1 MKTPFVLL
9 TALLAGTVL
18 FLGTIAWRQH
28 SELIRLRAAALDQG
42 DRAALQKRIR
52 DAEKRAQLSEARALA
67 AQPANTETTAEP
79 TDPAA
84 TAQLKNLP
92 PADKKGPSPQ
102 EILAFLSNPEMQLK
116 LATKFREQVDARYS
130 TLFKNLNLSGPQ
142 QAQMRELLIERQGA
156 VIDVAAAMLA
166 AGGKLKEKDLQT
178 LVAGAQDETD
188 RKLQA
193 TFGPAVFTQFQTSE
207 NAQLFRGATSDLQKN
222 LARSNVPLNASQAE
236 QFTMSVSTLAQINFT
251 PDQQKALLALNR
263 AEQSK
268 QTIRQVEQLYKE
280 ETNPPKPAKPNKA
293 DKPAKRPGG

>member
-1 MKTPFVLL
+1 MKAPFVLL
-9 TALLAGTVL
+9 TALLAGSVL
-18 FLGTIAWRQH
+18 FLGTLSWRQH
-28 SELIRLRAAALDQG
+28 GELIRLRAAALDHG
-42 DRAALQKRIR
+42 DRAALQKRIW
-52 DAEKRAQLSEARALA
+52 DTEKRAQLSEARALA
-67 AQPANTETTAEP
+67 AQPTAAETTAEL
-79 TDPAA
+79 TEPAA
-84 TAQLKNLP
+84 KAQLKNLP
-92 PADKKGPSPQ
+92 PTDKKGPTPQ

-116 LATKFREQVDARYS
+116 LATKFREQVDARYG
-130 TLFKNLNLSGPQ
+130 TLLKNLNLSGPQ

-193 TFGPAVFTQFQTSE
+193 TFGPAVFTQFQTYE

-236 QFTMSVSTLAQINFT
+236 QFTMSVSTLAQNNFT
-251 PDQQKALLALNR
+251 ADQQKALVALNR

-280 ETNPPKPAKPNKA
+280 QTNPPKPAK
-293 DKPAKRPGG
+293 RPGG

>member
-1 MKTPFVLL
+1 MKTPYLVL

-18 FLGTIAWRQH
+18 VLGSLAWRQH

-42 DRAALQKRIR
+42 DRAALQKRIW

-67 AQPANTETTAEP
+67 AQAVATESPPEP
-79 TDPAA
+79 TDP
-84 TAQLKNLP
+84 TAKAQVKNLP
-92 PADKKGPSPQ
+92 PADKKGPTPQ

-116 LATKFREQVDARYS
+116 LANKFREQVDARYG
-130 TLFKNLNLSGPQ
+130 TLLKNLNLSGPQ

-178 LVAGAQDETD
+178 LVTGAQDETD

-193 TFGPAVFTQFQTSE
+193 TFGPAIYAQFQTYE

-222 LARSNVPLNASQAE
+222 LARSNVPLNPSQAE
-236 QFTMSVSTLAQINFT
+236 QFTLAVSTLAQTSFS

-263 AEQSK
+263 AEQSR
-268 QTIRQVEQLYKE
+268 QTIRQVEQLYRE
-280 ETNPPKPAKPNKA
+280 QTTPPKPPQPDKA

>member
-1 MKTPFVLL
+1 MKTPVVLL
-9 TALLAGTVL
+9 TALLACTVL
-18 FLGTIAWRQH
+18 FLGTLAWRQH
-28 SELIRLRAAALDQG
+28 SELIRLRAAALDHG
-42 DRAALQKRIR
+42 DRAALQKRIW

-67 AQPANTETTAEP
+67 AQPATNEATSEP

-84 TAQLKNLP
+84 KAQLKNLP
-92 PADKKGPSPQ
+92 PADKKGPTPQ

-116 LATKFREQVDARYS
+116 LATKFREQVDARYG
-130 TLFKNLNLSGPQ
+130 TLLKNLNLTGPQ
-142 QAQMRELLIERQGA
+142 QAQLRELLIERQGA

-193 TFGPAVFTQFQTSE
+193 TFGPAVYTQFQTYE

-268 QTIRQVEQLYKE
+268 QTIRQVEQLFKE
-280 ETNPPKPAKPNKA
+280 QTNPPKPAKPDKV

>member
-92 PADKKGPSPQ
+92 PADKKGPTPQ

-116 LATKFREQVDARYS
+116 LATKFREQVDARYG

-193 TFGPAVFTQFQTSE
+193 TFGPAVFTQFQTYE

-236 QFTMSVSTLAQINFT
+236 QFTLSVSTLAQINFT

>member
-28 SELIRLRAAALDQG
+28 NELIRLRAAALDHG
-42 DRAALQKRIR
+42 DRAALQKRIW

-92 PADKKGPSPQ
+92 PADKKGPSPK

-116 LATKFREQVDARYS
+116 LATKFREQVDARYG

-193 TFGPAVFTQFQTSE
+193 TFGPAVFTQFQTYE

-236 QFTMSVSTLAQINFT
+236 QFTLSVSTLAQINFT

>member
-28 SELIRLRAAALDQG
+28 NELIRLRAAALDQG

-92 PADKKGPSPQ
+92 PADKKGPTPQ

-116 LATKFREQVDARYS
+116 LATKFREQVDARYG

-142 QAQMRELLIERQGA
+142 QAQLRELLIERQGA

-193 TFGPAVFTQFQTSE
+193 TFGPAVFTQFQTYE

-236 QFTMSVSTLAQINFT
+236 QFTLSVSTLAQINFT

>member
-79 TDPAA
+79 TNPAA

-116 LATKFREQVDARYS
+116 LATKFREQVDARYG

-193 TFGPAVFTQFQTSE
+193 TFGPAVFTQFQTYE

-236 QFTMSVSTLAQINFT
+236 QFTLSVSTLAQINFT

>member
-1 MKTPFVLL
+1 MKTPFALL

-18 FLGTIAWRQH
+18 ILGTLAWRQH
-28 SELIRLRAAALDQG
+28 SELIQLRVVALDHG
-42 DRAALQKRIR
+42 DRAALQNRIW

-67 AQPANTETTAEP
+67 AQPSAPETTAEP

-84 TAQLKNLP
+84 KAQLKNLP
-92 PADKKGPSPQ
+92 PTDKKGPTPQ

-116 LATKFREQVDARYS
+116 LATKFREQVDARYG
-130 TLFKNLNLSGPQ
+130 TLLKNLNLSDPQ

-193 TFGPAVFTQFQTSE
+193 TFGPAVYTQFQTYE

-280 ETNPPKPAKPNKA
+280 QTNPPKPAKPDKA

>member
-28 SELIRLRAAALDQG
+28 NELIRLRAAALDHG
-42 DRAALQKRIR
+42 DRAALQKRIW

-92 PADKKGPSPQ
+92 PADKKGPTPQ

-116 LATKFREQVDARYS
+116 LATKFREQVDARYG

-193 TFGPAVFTQFQTSE
+193 TFGPAVFTQFQTYE

>member
-1 MKTPFVLL
+1 MKTPVVLL

-18 FLGTIAWRQH
+18 FLGTLAWRQH
-28 SELIRLRAAALDQG
+28 SELIRLRAAALDHG

-67 AQPANTETTAEP
+67 AQPAATETTAEP
-79 TDPAA
+79 TDPTA
-84 TAQLKNLP
+84 TTQLKNLP

-193 TFGPAVFTQFQTSE
+193 TFGPAVFTQFQTYE

-236 QFTMSVSTLAQINFT
+236 QFTLSVSTLAQINFT

>member
-1 MKTPFVLL
+1 MKTPFALL

-18 FLGTIAWRQH
+18 ILGTLAWRQH
-28 SELIRLRAAALDQG
+28 SELIQLRVAALDHG
-42 DRAALQKRIR
+42 DRVALQKRIW

-67 AQPANTETTAEP
+67 AQPAATETTAEP

-84 TAQLKNLP
+84 KAQLKNLP
-92 PADKKGPSPQ
+92 PTDKKGPTPQ

-116 LATKFREQVDARYS
+116 LATKFREQVDARYG
-130 TLFKNLNLSGPQ
+130 TLLKNLNLSDPQ

-166 AGGKLKEKDLQT
+166 ASGKLKEKDLQT

-193 TFGPAVFTQFQTSE
+193 TFGPAVYTQFQTYE

-268 QTIRQVEQLYKE
+268 QTIRQVEQLFKE
-280 ETNPPKPAKPNKA
+280 QTNPPKPAKLDKA

>member
-9 TALLAGTVL
+9 TTLLAGTVL

-178 LVAGAQDETD
+178 SSPGPKMRLIENCRPRLARPFSPSFKRTKTRSSFAARRAIF
-188 RKLQA
+188 RKIWRA
-193 TFGPAVFTQFQTSE
+193 
-207 NAQLFRGATSDLQKN
+207 ATS
-222 LARSNVPLNASQAE
+222 RS
-236 QFTMSVSTLAQINFT
+236 T
-251 PDQQKALLALNR
+251 
-263 AEQSK
+263 
-268 QTIRQVEQLYKE
+268 
-280 ETNPPKPAKPNKA
+280 PAKPSNSRCRSARWLKSISRPINK
-293 DKPAKRPGG
+293 RRCSR

>member
-28 SELIRLRAAALDQG
+28 NELIRLRAAALDHG
-42 DRAALQKRIR
+42 DRAALQKRIW

-92 PADKKGPSPQ
+92 PADKKGPTPQ

-116 LATKFREQVDARYS
+116 LATKFREQVDARYG

-193 TFGPAVFTQFQTSE
+193 TFGPAVFTQFQTYE

-236 QFTMSVSTLAQINFT
+236 QFTLSVSTLAQINFT

>member
-28 SELIRLRAAALDQG
+28 NELIRLRAAALDHG
-42 DRAALQKRIR
+42 DRAALQKRIW

-92 PADKKGPSPQ
+92 PADKKGPTPQ

-116 LATKFREQVDARYS
+116 LATKFREQVDARYG

-142 QAQMRELLIERQGA
+142 QAQLRELLIERQGA

-193 TFGPAVFTQFQTSE
+193 TFGPAVFTQFQTYE

-236 QFTMSVSTLAQINFT
+236 QFTLSVSTLAQINFT

>member
-188 RKLQA
+188 RTLQA
-193 TFGPAVFTQFQTSE
+193 TFGPAVFTQFQTYE

>member
-18 FLGTIAWRQH
+18 FLGTLAWRQH
-28 SELIRLRAAALDQG
+28 SELIRLRAAALDHG
-42 DRAALQKRIR
+42 DRAALQKRIW

-67 AQPANTETTAEP
+67 AQPATTETTAEP

-116 LATKFREQVDARYS
+116 LATKFREQVDARYG
-130 TLFKNLNLSGPQ
+130 TLLKNLNLTGPQ
-142 QAQMRELLIERQGA
+142 QAQLRELLIERQGA

-188 RKLQA
+188 RKLQVA
-193 TFGPAVFTQFQTSE
+193 FGPAVYTQFQSYE

>member
-130 TLFKNLNLSGPQ
+130 TLFKNLTLSGPQ

-193 TFGPAVFTQFQTSE
+193 TFGPAVFTQFQTYE

>member
-18 FLGTIAWRQH
+18 FLGTLAWRQH
-28 SELIRLRAAALDQG
+28 SELIRLRAAALDHR
-42 DRAALQKRIR
+42 DRAALQKRIW
-52 DAEKRAQLSEARALA
+52 DAEKRAQLSEARDLA
-67 AQPANTETTAEP
+67 AQPAATETTADP
-79 TDPAA
+79 TEPAA
-84 TAQLKNLP
+84 KASLKNLP
-92 PADKKGPSPQ
+92 PADKKGPTPQ

-116 LATKFREQVDARYS
+116 LATKFREQVDARYG

-142 QAQMRELLIERQGA
+142 QAQLRELLIERQGA

-193 TFGPAVFTQFQTSE
+193 TFGPAVFTQFQTYE

>member
-18 FLGTIAWRQH
+18 FLGTLAWRQH
-28 SELIRLRAAALDQG
+28 SELIRLRAAALDHR
-42 DRAALQKRIR
+42 DRAALQKRIW

-92 PADKKGPSPQ
+92 PADKKGPTPQ

-116 LATKFREQVDARYS
+116 LATKFREQVDARYG

-193 TFGPAVFTQFQTSE
+193 TFGPAVFTQFQTYE

>member
-92 PADKKGPSPQ
+92 PADKKGPTPQ

-116 LATKFREQVDARYS
+116 LATKFREQVDARYG

-142 QAQMRELLIERQGA
+142 QAQLRELLIERQGA

-193 TFGPAVFTQFQTSE
+193 TFGPAVFTQFQTYE

-236 QFTMSVSTLAQINFT
+236 QFTLSVSTLAQINFT

>member
-18 FLGTIAWRQH
+18 FLGTLAWRQH
-28 SELIRLRAAALDQG
+28 SELIRLRAAALDHG
-42 DRAALQKRIR
+42 DRAALQKRIW

-193 TFGPAVFTQFQTSE
+193 TFGPAVFTQFQTYE

-280 ETNPPKPAKPNKA
+280 ETNPPKAAKPNKA

>member
-79 TDPAA
+79 TNPAA

-116 LATKFREQVDARYS
+116 LATKFREQVDARYG

-193 TFGPAVFTQFQTSE
+193 TFGPAVFTQFQTYE